1 MAVFGNR
8 GKKRGRA
15 AWSAGGGAIS
25 GATDS
30 GGDSDSADGGGS
42 GDERCSS
49 SSRPKKRFIWPEVCC
64 AGLGWAGLGSVC
76 RQQHQVRRRE
86 VLLCATDT
94 MSERFAVIEYR
105 LDYTLIR
112 RRNGRMC
119 ERRTEMGIRVMS
131 NGCTCWFSIFV
142 LNLDGEEFRRPPG
155 LMWGPTTPHHDHQGC
170 PVDVGINMGPPLCCI
185 GLLRR
190 PVVFAAKIE
199 LN

>member
-64 AGLGWAGLGSVC
+64 AGLGWAGLGWVLYVGSSIKFAEERYYCVLQTRC
-76 RQQHQVRRRE
+76 RNASR
-86 VLLCATDT
+86 
-94 MSERFAVIEYR
+94 
-105 LDYTLIR
+105 
-112 RRNGRMC
+112 
-119 ERRTEMGIRVMS
+119 
-131 NGCTCWFSIFV
+131 
-142 LNLDGEEFRRPPG
+142 
-155 LMWGPTTPHHDHQGC
+155 
-170 PVDVGINMGPPLCCI
+170 
-185 GLLRR
+185 
-190 PVVFAAKIE
+190 
-199 LN
+199 